1 MIDTGSGPPLIL
13 IPGIQGRWEWMR
25 PTIDALAARCRVLT
39 TSLAGDP
46 GADEIDPARG
56 FEGLVDQIDRLRAG
70 AGLER
75 VALCGVSYGGYVAL
89 QYAATHPARVTALVI
104 ASSPGPDWRLSA
116 RHRRYV
122 RWPRLMA
129 PAFAGGAPARLGPE
143 IVAAHDGWWPR
154 LRFIIRHLLR
164 VLAALPSPK
173 RMSARVRMV
182 QGFDFGAA
190 CRAVRAPTLVI
201 TGEPHLDRVVPA
213 RMTLEYVQ
221 AIDGARAATLAR
233 TGHIGCVTRPEE
245 FAKTVAEFI
254 ADCRIADCILEDR
267 QFSNVQSSDRQ
278 IS

>member
-1 MIDTGSGPPLIL
+1 MLDVGSGLPLIL

-25 PTIDALAARCRVLT
+25 PTVDALAARCRVLT

-56 FEGLVDQIDRLRAG
+56 FESLVDQIDRLRAR

-104 ASSPGPDWRLSA
+104 ASSPGPAWQLSA

-122 RWPRLMA
+122 RWPHLMA

-143 IVAAHDGWWPR
+143 IAAAHDGWWPR
-154 LRFIIRHLLR
+154 LHFIATHLMR
-164 VLAALPSPK
+164 VAAAMPSPA
-173 RMSARVRMV
+173 RMGERVRMV

-190 CRAVRAPTLVI
+190 CRAVRAPTLVL
-201 TGEPHLDRVVPA
+201 TGEPHLDRVVPV
-213 RMTLEYVQ
+213 RMTLEYVR

-233 TGHIGCVTRPEE
+233 TGHIGCVTRPQE
-245 FAKTVAEFI
+245 FAKIVTEFI
-254 ADCRIADCILEDR
+254 AQCTLQDCTMKDGRS
-267 QFSNVQSSDRQ
+267 SNVKCEMCEM
-278 IS
+278 